1 MGVFILGYLLAASR
15 YPGGSWAFP
24 GQDGFSWR
32 HNYLCDLLDTRAV
45 NGAVNTG
52 RYWARGALVAL
63 CSALLLL
70 WYHLPRLTGGAALSR
85 RLMRV
90 FGMAA
95 LGTTFF
101 LSAGTHDL
109 TVYIAGGLGTGAIAL
124 AIFGLWKGRRHFLAA
139 LGAWCFLIFLLNY
152 VIYESGSFLRALPLI
167 QKVTFSSFLIWLA
180 GINLALLG
188 LNGPKRGEGAKTPG
202 SPEIVTP

>member
-1 MGVFILGYLLAASR
+1 M
-15 YPGGSWAFP
+15 
-24 GQDGFSWR
+24 
-32 HNYLCDLLDTRAV
+32 
-45 NGAVNTG
+45 
-52 RYWARGALVAL
+52 AL

-70 WYHLPRLTGGAALSR
+70 WHHLPRLTGGPAWSR
-85 RLMRV
+85 RLMRL

-109 TVYIAGGLGTGAIAL
+109 TVYIAGGLGTVAIVL
-124 AIFGLWKGRRHFLAA
+124 AIYGLWKGQRRSLTV
-139 LGAWCFLIFLLNY
+139 LGAWCLLIFLLNY

-188 LNGPKRGEGAKTPG
+188 LNGPKRGQGDGTPD
-202 SPEIVTP
+202 SPEVVTS

>member
-1 MGVFILGYLLAASR
+1 MGAFVVGYLLAASR

-24 GQDGFSWR
+24 GQGGFSWR

-45 NGAVNTG
+45 NGTLNAG
-52 RYWARGALVAL
+52 RYWARGALMAL

-70 WYHLPRLTGGAALSR
+70 WYHLPRLTGGPGWSR
-85 RLMRV
+85 SLMRV

-95 LGTTFF
+95 LVTTFF

-109 TVYIAGGLGTGAIAL
+109 TVYIAGGLGTLAIAL
-124 AIFGLWKGRRHFLAA
+124 AVFGLWKGGRRALAV

-152 VIYESGSFLRALPLI
+152 AIYETGSFLRALPLI
-167 QKVTFSSFLIWLA
+167 QKVTFSSFLIWMA
-180 GINLALLG
+180 GMNLALLG
-188 LNGPKRGEGAKTPG
+188 LNGPKREEGDGTPDP
-202 SPEIVTP
+202 PEIVTP

>member
-1 MGVFILGYLLAASR
+1 MGVFVLGYLLAASR
-15 YPGGSWAFP
+15 YPGGSWALP
-24 GQDGFSWR
+24 GQEGFSWR

-45 NGAVNTG
+45 NGALNAG
-52 RYWARGALVAL
+52 RYWARGALMAL

-70 WYHLPRLTGGAALSR
+70 WHHLPRLTGGPAWSR
-85 RLMRV
+85 RLMRL

-109 TVYIAGGLGTGAIAL
+109 TVYIAGGLGTVAIVL
-124 AIFGLWKGRRHFLAA
+124 AIYGLWKGQRRSLTV
-139 LGAWCFLIFLLNY
+139 LGAWCLLIFLLNY

-188 LNGPKRGEGAKTPG
+188 LNGPKRGQGDGTPD
-202 SPEIVTP
+202 SPEVVTP